1 MLRRVKPK
9 MGFTL
14 VKGALSIIQEP
25 TAAGLFVANK
35 AAMKKALIVHQ
46 VEVLTVLILT
56 LT

>member
-1 MLRRVKPK
+1 